1 MIGQEAQLT
10 IDSSIG
16 LNDGGRIPLLGFGV
30 FQAKDGEECQ
40 QAVRVAI
47 AAGYRHIDTAAAYG
61 NEASVGRALAEA
73 GVPRGDLFLTTK
85 TPWDQSPDGLRVG
98 LDASLKAL
106 QTDYVDLYLIH
117 WPLADASL
125 PAAWATLQQF
135 KAAGRCRSIGVSNF
149 TIERFE
155 KAFLPHAGTMPAV
168 NQVELHVF
176 NQRDELVDYCRA
188 KGMQIEA
195 YSVLTR
201 NKRLAGPHP
210 VLAEVAAEHGKTV
223 PQVMIR
229 YVLQKGIVAL
239 VKSVTPARIRENAAV
254 FDFELTPEEMRRL
267 DGLNEDLVVQ
277 DWFPKGYY

>member
-1 MIGQEAQLT
+1 MTAGPRSL
-10 IDSSIG
+10 SIETSLP
-16 LNDGGRIPLLGFGV
+16 LNDGHRIPALGFGV
-30 FQAKDGEECQ
+30 FQAKDGAECQ
-40 QAVRVAI
+40 QAVREAI

-73 GVPRGDLFLTTK
+73 GVPRGRLFLTTK
-85 TPWDQSPDGLRVG
+85 TPWDQSPAGLHAG

-117 WPLADASL
+117 WPLADAAL
-125 PAAWATLQQF
+125 PAAWETIQQF
-135 KAAGRCRSIGVSNF
+135 KAEGKCRSIGVSNF

-155 KAFLPHAGTMPAV
+155 KAFLPHAGAMPAV
-168 NQVELHVF
+168 NQIELHLF
-176 NQRDELVDYCRA
+176 NQQAKLVAYCRA

-210 VLAEVAAEHGKTV
+210 VLTEIAAAHGKTV

-239 VKSVTPARIRENAAV
+239 VKSVTPARIRENIAV
-254 FDFELTPEEMRRL
+254 FDFELKVEEMRRL

-277 DWFPKGYY
+277 DWFPKGHY